1 MIVTI
6 HQPQYLPWLGYFDKI
21 DKSDIFVILDN
32 VQYKKNE
39 WQNRNRIK
47 TANGWQWLSVPVLYK
62 FPQKINQVRINNRV
76 DWRRKH
82 LNALSINYGKS
93 PYLNEYRSFL
103 EDTFLKE
110 WEYLVD
116 INIYFLESFIQTMGI
131 DTKTL
136 LASKLSLREDPTYR
150 LIDIC
155 KEAGADTYLAGK
167 DGRNYMDIEIFEK
180 ENINIIFQDF
190 QHPTYNQLFGNF
202 EPNMSVIDLLFNY
215 GEESLNIISGD

>member
-21 DKSDIFVILDN
+21 DKADIFVILDN

-47 TANGWQWLSVPVLYK
+47 IANGWQWLSVPVLYK
-62 FPQKINQVRINNRV
+62 FPQKINQVRINNGI

-93 PYLNEYRSFL
+93 LYLNMYRSFL
-103 EDTFLKE
+103 EDVFLKK

-116 INIYFLESFIQTMGI
+116 INIYCIEFFIKTIGI
-131 DTKTL
+131 DTKLL
-136 LASKLSLREDPTYR
+136 LASKLKLRADPTHR

-155 KEAGADTYLAGK
+155 KEVEADTYLAGK
-167 DGRNYMDIEIFEK
+167 DGGNYMDIESFEK
-180 ENINIIFQDF
+180 ENINVLFQEF
-190 QHPTYNQLFGNF
+190 QHPIYNQLFGKF
-202 EPNMSVIDLLFNY
+202 EPNMSVIDLLLNY
-215 GEESLNIISGD
+215 GKESLNIIRGN